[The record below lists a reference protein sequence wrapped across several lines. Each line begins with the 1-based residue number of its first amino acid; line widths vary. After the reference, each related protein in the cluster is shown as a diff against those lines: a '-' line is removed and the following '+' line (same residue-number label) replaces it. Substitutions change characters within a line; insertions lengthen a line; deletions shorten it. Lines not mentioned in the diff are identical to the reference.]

1 LAKKQPAKTGKV
13 TKQRPKKQSGA
24 LQDIRVLDL
33 TWLGPGPF
41 CSTLL
46 GDLGA
51 DIIKI
56 HEPDVERR
64 GGFIKHM
71 LPDSPEHPGLRNCR
85 VMGLDLKAVDGRNIF
100 YDLAKT
106 ADVVME
112 SYRPGVTR
120 RLRIDYRTLAKINP
134 RIVYVSFSGYGQTG
148 PYRDLVGHDINYI
161 SIGGLLGLTGK
172 ANGSPVIPG
181 VPIADFAAGGMVAAI
196 DILAA
201 LRERDRTG
209 KGQYADVSLTD
220 GIVGMMSVWINPYL
234 SWGVLSKRGE
244 TWLGGKWSWYNV
256 YETRDG
262 KYISIGALEPHF
274 YANLCRLIG
283 RKDLIGHQFAEGD
296 KGGEIFRYFK
306 KVFLTKTREEWLEI
320 LRQKDT
326 CVAPVYSIDEL
337 VSDPQLIARKTID
350 ELPHP
355 TLGRVKQV
363 GSILKLS
370 DSPFRVRNWSTRF
383 GQHTKEILNELGYD
397 KARIKAVRKKGV
409 IPE

>member
-1 LAKKQPAKTGKV
+1 LARNRPSKADKV
-13 TKQRPKKQSGA
+13 TKQRRKKRIVA
-24 LQDIRVLDL
+24 LDDIRVLDL

-64 GGFIKHM
+64 GGLIKHM
-71 LPDSPEHPGLRNCR
+71 LPNSPGYPGLRNCR
-85 VMGLDLKAVDGRNIF
+85 IMGLNLKAEEGRRIF
-100 YDLAKT
+100 YDLAQT
-106 ADVVME
+106 VDVMME
-112 SYRPGVTR
+112 SHRPGVTR
-120 RLRIDYRTLAKINP
+120 RLHIDYNTLAKINP
-134 RIVYVSFSGYGQTG
+134 RIVYVSFTGYGQTG
-148 PYRDLVGHDINYI
+148 PYRNLVGHDINYI
-161 SIGGLLGLTGK
+161 SIGGLLGLTGH
-172 ANGSPVIPG
+172 ANGAPVIPG
-181 VPIADFAAGGMVAAI
+181 VPIADFAAGGMVAVI

-201 LRERDRTG
+201 LRERDKTG
-209 KGQYADVSLTD
+209 RGQFADVSLTD

-244 TWLGGKWSWYNV
+244 TWLGGKWPWYNV
-256 YETRDG
+256 YETKDG

-274 YANLCRLIG
+274 YANLCRLMG
-283 RKDLIGHQFAEGD
+283 REDLIEHQFAEGE
-296 KGGEIFRYFK
+296 KGEEIFRYFR
-306 KVFLTKTREEWLEI
+306 VMFLTKTRDEWLEI

-337 VSDPQLIARKTID
+337 VSDPQLIARKVID

-355 TLGRVKQV
+355 ALGRVKQV

-370 DSPFRVRNWSTRF
+370 ASPFRVRNWSTRF
-383 GQHTKEILNELGYD
+383 GQHTEEILAELGY
-397 KARIKAVRKKGV
+397 KAAQIKSLRQKG
-409 IPE
+409 IIS

>member
-1 LAKKQPAKTGKV
+1 MAGKKAVKKT
-13 TKQRPKKQSGA
+13 SAA

-56 HEPDVERR
+56 HEPDVERSSSPIR
-64 GGFIKHM
+64 HM
-71 LPDSPEHPGLRNCR
+71 LPNSPNHPGLRNCR
-85 VMGLDLKAVDGRNIF
+85 VVGLNLKTQEGRNIF
-100 YDLAKT
+100 YELAGD

-112 SYRPGVTR
+112 SYRPGVTK
-120 RLRIDYRTLAKINP
+120 RLRIDYKTLAKINP
-134 RIVYVSFSGYGQTG
+134 KIVHVSFSGYGQTG

-161 SIGGLLGLTGK
+161 SIGGLLGLTGH
-172 ANGSPVIPG
+172 ANGAPAIPG
-181 VPIADFAAGGMVAAI
+181 VPIADFAAGGMVGAI

-201 LRERDRTG
+201 LRERERTG
-209 KGQYADVSLTD
+209 RGQFADVSLTD
-220 GIVGMMSVWINPYL
+220 GVVGMMSVWINPYL
-234 SWGVLSKRGE
+234 SWGVLSKRGD
-244 TWLGGKWSWYNV
+244 TWLSGKWPWYNV
-256 YETRDG
+256 YGTKDG

-274 YANLCRLIG
+274 YANLCQLLG
-283 RKDLIGHQFAEGD
+283 REDFIEHQFAEGK
-296 KGGEIFRYFK
+296 KGKEIFSYFK
-306 KVFLTKTREEWLEI
+306 KVFLTKTCDEWLEI

-337 VSDPQLIARKTID
+337 VSDPQLIARKIID

-355 TLGRVKQV
+355 ALGRVKQV

-370 DSPFRVRNWSTRF
+370 ESPFRVRNWSTRF
-383 GQHTKEILNELGYD
+383 GQHTREILCELGYG
-397 KARIKAVRKKGV
+397 AAHIKALRQKGV
-409 IPE
+409 IS

>member
-1 LAKKQPAKTGKV
+1 MAARKPVAV
-13 TKQRPKKQSGA
+13 TKTRKKRGNKQSGA
-24 LQDIRVLDL
+24 LQGIRVLDT

-41 CSTLL
+41 CSSLL

-64 GGFIKHM
+64 SGFIKHM
-71 LPDSPEHPGLRNCR
+71 LPDSPDYPGLRNCR
-85 VMGLDLKAVDGRNIF
+85 VMGLDLKAVEGRLIF
-100 YDLAKT
+100 YDLART

-112 SYRPGVTR
+112 SFRPGVTS

-134 RIVYVSFSGYGQTG
+134 GIVYVSFSGYGQTG

-161 SIGGLLGLTGK
+161 SIGGLLGLTGH
-172 ANGSPVIPG
+172 ANGAPVIPG
-181 VPIADFAAGGMVAAI
+181 VPIADFAAGGMVASI

-201 LRERDRTG
+201 LRERDKTG
-209 KGQYADVSLTD
+209 RGQYADVSLTD
-220 GIVGMMSVWINPYL
+220 GVVGMMSVWINPYL

-244 TWLGGKWSWYNV
+244 TWLGGKWPWYNV
-256 YETRDG
+256 YETKDG

-274 YANLCRLIG
+274 YGNLCRLMG
-283 RKDLIGHQFAEGD
+283 REDLKDYQFVEGD
-296 KGGEIFRYFK
+296 KGEEIFRYFK
-306 KVFLTKTREEWLEI
+306 ETFLTRTRDEWLEI
-320 LRQKDT
+320 LRQNDT

-355 TLGRVKQV
+355 ALGRVKQV

-370 DSPFRVRNWSTRF
+370 DSPFRVRNWSMRF
-383 GQHTKEILNELGYD
+383 GQHTKEILSELGYSA
-397 KARIKAVRKKGV
+397 ARINALRKRGV
-409 IPE
+409 TN

>member
-1 LAKKQPAKTGKV
+1 MAARKPAAVAKAKKKRGN
-13 TKQRPKKQSGA
+13 KQGAA
-24 LQDIRVLDL
+24 LQGIRVLDL

-41 CSTLL
+41 CSSIL

-64 GGFIKHM
+64 GGFIRHM
-71 LPDSPEHPGLRNCR
+71 LPDSPDYPGLRNCR
-85 VMGLDLKAVDGRNIF
+85 VMGLDLKTVEGRRIF
-100 YDLAKT
+100 HDLAKT

-120 RLRIDYRTLAKINP
+120 RLRIDYKTLAKINP
-134 RIVYVSFSGYGQTG
+134 KIVYVSFTGYGQTG
-148 PYRDLVGHDINYI
+148 PYRDIVGHDINYI
-161 SIGGLLGLTGK
+161 SIGGLLGLTGH
-172 ANGSPVIPG
+172 ANSAPVIPG

-201 LRERDRTG
+201 LRERDKTG
-209 KGQYADVSLTD
+209 RGQFADVSLTD
-220 GIVGMMSVWINPYL
+220 GVVGMMSVWINPYL

-244 TWLGGKWSWYNV
+244 TWLGGKWPWYNV
-256 YETRDG
+256 YETKDG

-274 YANLCRLIG
+274 YANLCRLMG
-283 RKDLIGHQFAEGD
+283 REDLIEHQFAEGE
-296 KGGEIFRYFK
+296 KGEEIFRYFK
-306 KVFLTKTREEWLEI
+306 KAFLTKTRDKWLAI

-355 TLGRVKQV
+355 ALGRVKQV

-383 GQHTKEILNELGYD
+383 GQHTEEILNELGYSA
-397 KARIKAVRKKGV
+397 ARINALRKRGV
-409 IPE
+409 TN

>member
-1 LAKKQPAKTGKV
+1 LAKKRPTNTGKV
-13 TKQRPKKQSGA
+13 TKLRKKKLGGV
-24 LQDIRVLDL
+24 LQDIRVLDT

-41 CSTLL
+41 CSGLL

-71 LPDSPEHPGLRNCR
+71 LPDSPEYPGLRNCR
-85 VMGLDLKAVDGRNIF
+85 VMGLDLKAVEGRKIF
-100 YDLAKT
+100 YDLAQT

-120 RLRIDYRTLAKINP
+120 RLRIDYKTLAKINP
-134 RIVYVSFSGYGQTG
+134 KIVYVSFTGYGQTG

-161 SIGGLLGLTGK
+161 SIGGLLGLTGH
-172 ANGSPVIPG
+172 ANGAPVIPG

-209 KGQYADVSLTD
+209 RGQFADVSLTD

-244 TWLGGKWSWYNV
+244 TWLGGKWPWYNV
-256 YETRDG
+256 YETKDK
-262 KYISIGALEPHF
+262 KYISLGALEPHF
-274 YANLCRLIG
+274 YANLCLLMG
-283 RKDLIGHQFAEGD
+283 REDLIEYQFAEGE
-296 KGGEIFRYFK
+296 KGEEIFRYFRET
-306 KVFLTKTREEWLEI
+306 FLTRNRDEWLKI

-326 CVAPVYSIDEL
+326 CVAPVYSLDEL
-337 VSDPQLIARKTID
+337 VSDPQLIARKIID

-355 TLGRVKQV
+355 ALGRVKQV

-383 GQHTKEILNELGYD
+383 GQHTGEILLELGYD
-397 KARIKAVRKKGV
+397 EARIRALRKKGV
-409 IPE
+409 LSE

>member
-1 LAKKQPAKTGKV
+1 MKQKRPAATGRV
-13 TKQRPKKQSGA
+13 IKQRKKKQSVA
-24 LQDIRVLDL
+24 LRDIRVLDL

-41 CSTLL
+41 CSSLL

-56 HEPDVERR
+56 HEPDVERS
-64 GGFIKHM
+64 GSLIKHM
-71 LPDSPEHPGLRNCR
+71 LPNSPDYPGLRNCR
-85 VMGLDLKAVDGRNIF
+85 VMGIDLKAEEGRTIF
-100 YDLAKT
+100 YDLAQT

-112 SYRPGVTR
+112 SFRPGVTR
-120 RLRIDYRTLAKINP
+120 RLRIDYKTLAKINP
-134 RIVYVSFSGYGQTG
+134 KIVYISFSGYGQDG
-148 PYRDLVGHDINYI
+148 PYRDIVGHDINYI
-161 SIGGLLGLTGK
+161 SIGGLLGLTGH
-172 ANGSPVIPG
+172 ANGTPVITG

-201 LRERDRTG
+201 LRERDKTG
-209 KGQYADVSLTD
+209 RGQFADVSLTD

-234 SWGVLSKRGE
+234 TWGVLSKRGE
-244 TWLGGKWSWYNV
+244 TWLSGKWPWYNV
-256 YETRDG
+256 YETKDG

-274 YANLCRLIG
+274 YANLCLLMG
-283 RKDLIGHQFAEGD
+283 HEDLIEYQFAEGN
-296 KGGEIFRYFK
+296 KGEEIFRYFRET
-306 KVFLTKTREEWLEI
+306 FLTKTRDEWLEI

-337 VSDPQLIARKTID
+337 VSDPQLISRKIID

-355 TLGRVKQV
+355 TLVRVKQV

-383 GQHTKEILNELGYD
+383 GQHTKEILNELGYSV
-397 KARIKAVRKKGV
+397 ARINALGKKGV
-409 IPE
+409 TN